1 MEPTDQEMYEQ
12 LLGYLAAE
20 GSIVEDTEAGVVI
33 IEEYDH
39 RRLDQP
45 LRLHLTPSE
54 FCDRL
59 REMGPDA
66 QFLRPDADPADAAWG
81 LFLVHLD
88 EAVATAR
95 PGETELRLGRGGVD
109 SVRPDGTRTPFPP
122 EVQEHIELNE
132 YYERLIQYYADR
144 GELEIGI
151 GNDVLTL
158 HDLDG
163 KAFTAPLRLHLSSTV
178 LREQMRSAK
187 DREEAWQRIID
198 EIDHQARH
206 IDPRTAELEL
216 VAEGIVARTRT
227 E

>member
-1 MEPTDQEMYEQ
+1 MVPD
-12 LLGYLAAE
+12 
-20 GSIVEDTEAGVVI
+20 
-33 IEEYDH
+33 DH
-39 RRLDQP
+39 Y
-45 LRLHLTPSE
+45 
-54 FCDRL
+54 
-59 REMGPDA
+59 
-66 QFLRPDADPADAAWG
+66 LRPEADPADAAWG

-88 EAVATAR
+88 EAVSTAR

-109 SVRPDGTRTPFPP
+109 SLRPDGTRTPFPA

-163 KAFTAPLRLHLSSTV
+163 KAFAVPLRLHLSSTV
-178 LREQMRSAK
+178 LREQMRKAA
-187 DREEAWQRIID
+187 DREATWQRIID
-198 EIDHQARH
+198 QIDGHMRR
-206 IDPRTAELEL
+206 IDPRTTELEL
-216 VAEGIVARTRT
+216 VGEGIVTRPRT